1 MKINQNEGFR
11 SEKEKEDERDRYGFF
26 WWWNNFARTVGS
38 VIFLSAVA
46 AGVTLML
53 SPGYFD
59 PWLIE
64 PKPIV
69 ETAAPAPEPA
79 PPTVVEP
86 VVEKVAVVTERK
98 GDTVVFPIQGVDAQ
112 GRKAAFDVLIL
123 TKDYNWVKGSTTEVV
138 KGQQT
143 LAEAELLAAIFLPEV
158 RDVLTKASD
167 VIAVGAASS
176 EGQSEAEI
184 ARADARSK
192 VSAGW
197 LATVVAP
204 ETPIW
209 TLNLGQY
216 QTCSTVV
223 EAGDT
228 SFQRPL
234 ILVGVNSKDADAN
247 LSEALANAIGGKS
260 NLPSRDCYS
269 RFDFNRNR

>member
-11 SEKEKEDERDRYGFF
+11 SEKEKEEERNRYGFF
-26 WWWNNFARTVGS
+26 FWWTSLVRTVGS

-59 PWLIE
+59 PWLLE
-64 PKPIV
+64 PKPVV
-69 ETAAPAPEPA
+69 EAAPAPAPA
-79 PPTVVEP
+79 PEP

-98 GDTVVFPIQGVDAQ
+98 GDTVVFPIEGVDAA
-112 GRKAAFDVLIL
+112 GRKAAFNVLIL

-138 KGQQT
+138 KGEET
-143 LAEAELLAAIFLPEV
+143 LAEADLIARIFIPEV

-176 EGQSEAEI
+176 EGQSETEV
-184 ARADARSK
+184 ARADARAK
-192 VSAGW
+192 AAAGW
-197 LATVVAP
+197 LAGVVAA

-216 QTCSTVV
+216 QTCPTASD
-223 EAGDT
+223 AGDT

-234 ILVGVNSKDADAN
+234 ILVGVHSKDAEAN
-247 LSEALANAIGGKS
+247 LSEALANAISGKS

-269 RFDFNRNR
+269 RFDFARNR

>member
-11 SEKEKEDERDRYGFF
+11 SEKEKEEERDRYGFF
-26 WWWNNFARTVGS
+26 WWWTNFVRTVGS
-38 VIFLSAVA
+38 VIFLAAVA

-59 PWLIE
+59 PWLLE
-64 PKPIV
+64 PKPVV
-69 ETAAPAPEPA
+69 EAAPAPPPEPA
-79 PPTVVEP
+79 PVI
-86 VVEKVAVVTERK
+86 VEKVAVVTERK
-98 GDTVVFPIQGVDAQ
+98 GDTVVFPIEGVDAS

-138 KGQQT
+138 KGSET
-143 LAEAELLAAIFLPEV
+143 LTEADLLARIFLPEV
-158 RDVLTKASD
+158 RDVLIKASD

-269 RFDFNRNR
+269 RFDFARNR